1 MASQNSLNVFSK
13 TGLKW
18 FSPNI
23 GQVGLCGDWKV
34 HSHTGVLS
42 QIGTAQLLGRGEG
55 PGWEMESERARAW
68 VGPGHTQLYCLE
80 DVRKGGLADGPRSP
94 RGLDPPW
101 FATY

>member
-1 MASQNSLNVFSK
+1 M
-13 TGLKW
+13 
-18 FSPNI
+18 

-34 HSHTGVLS
+34 HSHTGVPS

-80 DVRKGGLADGPRSP
+80 ELGKEGWQMDLAARGAWVLPDLQPINSVILGRSLNFSSDQCP
-94 RGLDPPW
+94 CL
-101 FATY
+101 